1 MHHEVSMRVRSII
14 MYKIMYALL
23 WSLADCLQL
32 RHILTTTFAENMT
45 PLQRKSTSLWWLQYF
60 THFIFIKKL
69 QLGYSI
75 ILWWIVQLYF
85 NLTTNSHT
93 VSLWSV
99 DSTWPVVVG
108 GVSAP
113 CSHTLVGRRRRTQ
126 SSDHLHHIRQH
137 HVTRADCSAAFQDR
151 TVGLLL
157 YVQVWF
163 DGHRPP
169 TTHRVYGDLLVVRT
183 EREEDKWG
191 LLDIKQRIRYHHI
204 YMKSTCEHLLLDVD
218 KNPEHVLVDLEPL
231 EQSGFTVNDRNK
243 LLVTFHAENIWY

>member
-1 MHHEVSMRVRSII
+1 MNCA
-14 MYKIMYALL
+14 ALH
-23 WSLADCLQL
+23 Q
-32 RHILTTTFAENMT
+32 
-45 PLQRKSTSLWWLQYF
+45 
-60 THFIFIKKL
+60 
-69 QLGYSI
+69 
-75 ILWWIVQLYF
+75 
-85 NLTTNSHT
+85 SHT
-93 VSLWSV
+93 VSLLSV

-113 CSHTLVGRRRRTQ
+113 CSHALVGRRRRTQ
-126 SSDHLHHIRQH
+126 SSDHLHHVRQH

-157 YVQVWF
+157 YVQVRF

-183 EREEDKWG
+183 EREDDKGG
-191 LLDIKQRIRYHHI
+191 LLDIELRIKYHI
-204 YMKSTCEHLLLDVD
+204 YMKSTCKHLLLDVD

-243 LLVTFHAENIWY
+243 MLVTFHAENIWYQNTRWDVDIVRTCTPDISRSLFHNSAANRTPGRNTTKQRHQCESDSLTCIL

>member
-1 MHHEVSMRVRSII
+1 M
-14 MYKIMYALL
+14 
-23 WSLADCLQL
+23 
-32 RHILTTTFAENMT
+32 
-45 PLQRKSTSLWWLQYF
+45 
-60 THFIFIKKL
+60 
-69 QLGYSI
+69 
-75 ILWWIVQLYF
+75 QLYF

-183 EREEDKWG
+183 EREEDKGG
-191 LLDIKQRIRYHHI
+191 LLDIRQRIRYHHI

-243 LLVTFHAENIWY
+243 LLVTFHAENI